1 MLSKMGVSGR
11 QELNQVNQL
20 MVVSVVSR
28 RRVVMMVVKVL
39 WVTSLRIVVCG
50 FDACLLSVEHPVRCQ
65 VLIEQLD
72 VCICGTAQG
81 ILAAMRCR
89 IPGHDRLAVRCHH
102 QYNGT

>member
-1 MLSKMGVSGR
+1 MSSKMGV
-11 QELNQVNQL
+11 LNHLVPNQVSLL

-81 ILAAMRCR
+81 ILVAMRCR
-89 IPGHDRLAVRCHH
+89 IPGHDRLSVQCRFQCSD
-102 QYNGT
+102 T